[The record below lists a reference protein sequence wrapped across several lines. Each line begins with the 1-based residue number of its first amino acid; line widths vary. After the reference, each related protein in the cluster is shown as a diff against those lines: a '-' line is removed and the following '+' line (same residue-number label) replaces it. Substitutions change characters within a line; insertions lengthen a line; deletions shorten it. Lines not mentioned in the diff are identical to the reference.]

1 MVRMDF
7 APLLP
12 YIGLYVRCTTL
23 AHNNDNGRM
32 KKPQTAMAN
41 DTSSNANTNMAQAEM
56 DDILSSI
63 RSGVAEEG
71 GKVGTGSADLIDAAA
86 AESEAE
92 DDVLELSEMDMVA
105 ATDASVEGEEL
116 IDLEAFGASGEAKAM
131 ASAEVAGVAGE
142 LMQAETAAAAVE
154 PSVADAADEF
164 DRLLAEISQE
174 QQQVVTPKVSK
185 EDLLAEDAPLGADES
200 AAEAGMGGDASVVT
214 EDVAVEASEIQEAA
228 VSLDVAKVASAAASR
243 FEVGAIQGPE
253 GVQVAFPAEVLAMA
267 LRPMVQD
274 WLAKNLPDVV
284 EKLVKEEISKLA
296 QS

>member
-1 MVRMDF
+1 
-7 APLLP
+7 
-12 YIGLYVRCTTL
+12 
-23 AHNNDNGRM
+23 
-32 KKPQTAMAN
+32 MAN
-41 DTSSNANTNMAQAEM
+41 DTSSNANATMAQAEM

-86 AESEAE
+86 AENEVE

-105 ATDASVEGEEL
+105 GSGVSAESEEL
-116 IDLEAFGASGEAKAM
+116 IDLEAFGASGEAKTV
-131 ASAEVAGVAGE
+131 ASAEVSGIAGE
-142 LMQAETAAAAVE
+142 LLQAEAEMPSGAAPAE
-154 PSVADAADEF
+154 TDAADEF

-174 QQQVVTPKVSK
+174 QQQQVVTSKISK
-185 EDLLAEDAPLGADES
+185 EDLMAEDEPLGVQETALGEEEVVDE
-200 AAEAGMGGDASVVT
+200 DAV
-214 EDVAVEASEIQEAA
+214 AA
-228 VSLDVAKVASAAASR
+228 VAEVAAPSVTAGLDVAQVASAAVSR

-274 WLAKNLPDVV
+274 WLVKNLPDVV

>member
-1 MVRMDF
+1 
-7 APLLP
+7 
-12 YIGLYVRCTTL
+12 
-23 AHNNDNGRM
+23 
-32 KKPQTAMAN
+32 MAN
-41 DTSSNANTNMAQAEM
+41 DTSSNLNANPVQTDM

-71 GKVGTGSADLIDAAA
+71 VKVGTGSADLIDAAA
-86 AESEAE
+86 AAEGDIE
-92 DDVLELSEMDMVA
+92 DDVLELSEMDMVTVA
-105 ATDASVEGEEL
+105 ENAGEAEEL
-116 IDLEAFGASGEAKAM
+116 IDLEAFGASGEAK
-131 ASAEVAGVAGE
+131 SVVSSDIGGVAGE
-142 LMQAETAAAAVE
+142 LLQSEVADPV
-154 PSVADAADEF
+154 VADAADEF

-174 QQQVVTPKVSK
+174 QQQVAGPKISK
-185 EDLLAEDAPLGADES
+185 EDLMAEDAPLGAEES
-200 AAEAGMGGDASVVT
+200 IVAETDAEEVSVVEGVQVASAPVAAT
-214 EDVAVEASEIQEAA
+214 VDVQQVT
-228 VSLDVAKVASAAASR
+228 SAAASR